1 MINEGE
7 EMGEKIFFA
16 QYDFFLLWQHMS
28 IKLVDVIFEG
38 CFIVKF
44 LFWEYANSVPYF
56 YRRGQSLITRNL
68 SMM

>member
-16 QYDFFLLWQHMS
+16 QYDFFFLWQHMS

-44 LFWEYANSVPYF
+44 FFWGS
-56 YRRGQSLITRNL
+56 Q
-68 SMM
+68 